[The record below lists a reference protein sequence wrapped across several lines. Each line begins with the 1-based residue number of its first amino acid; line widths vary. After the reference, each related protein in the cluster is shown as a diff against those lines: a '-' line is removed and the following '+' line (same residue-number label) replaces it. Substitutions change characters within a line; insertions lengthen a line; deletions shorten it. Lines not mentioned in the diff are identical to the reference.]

1 MRLIIASI
9 SFATLGSGVIAS
21 KSLASNFKVDPTQ
34 SRVEWSGSK
43 ATGAIHYGNIAIKEG
58 LIEVKNENI
67 LAGLIKVDMNTLSN
81 EDLKESP
88 NLQNSLVK
96 HLKSPDFFKVAEHPE
111 STFVVSSVQKKS
123 ANQYL
128 FKGDLTIVG
137 VKKPVEFLAQV
148 KMEKNI
154 LKGEA
159 TLKLDRTKWGLKYA
173 SGKLFAQLG
182 DRLIKDEMIL
192 KLKLVALKDQVEKRV
207 ASKDKI
213 N

>member
-9 SFATLGSGVIAS
+9 GFAALGSGVIAS
-21 KSLASNFKVDPTQ
+21 KSLASTFKIDPAQ
-34 SRVEWSGSK
+34 SRIEWSGSK
-43 ATGAIHYGNIAIKEG
+43 ATGDTHHGNIAIKEG
-58 LIEVKNENI
+58 LIEVRNKNI
-67 LAGLIKVDMNTLSN
+67 LSALIKVDMNTLSN

-88 NLQNSLVK
+88 NLQDSLVK
-96 HLKSPDFFKVAEHPE
+96 HLKSADFFKVAEHPE
-111 STFVVSSVQKKS
+111 STFVVSSVQKKT

-137 VKKPVEFLAQV
+137 VKKPVEFLAEV

-154 LKGEA
+154 LKGKA

-182 DRLIKDEMIL
+182 DKLIKDEMIL
-192 KLKLVALKDQVEKRV
+192 KLKLVAQKDQIEKRV
-207 ASKDKI
+207 ASKDKM
-213 N
+213 

>member
-1 MRLIIASI
+1 
-9 SFATLGSGVIAS
+9 
-21 KSLASNFKVDPTQ
+21 
-34 SRVEWSGSK
+34 
-43 ATGAIHYGNIAIKEG
+43 
-58 LIEVKNENI
+58 
-67 LAGLIKVDMNTLSN
+67 MNTLSN

-88 NLQNSLVK
+88 ILKDSLVK
-96 HLKSPDFFKVAEHPE
+96 HLKSADFFKVVEHPE
-111 STFVVSSVQKKS
+111 STFVVSSVKKKS

-148 KMEKNI
+148 KMEKDI

-182 DRLIKDEMIL
+182 DKLIKDEMIL
-192 KLKLVALKDQVEKRV
+192 KLKLVAQKDKVEKRV
-207 ASKDKI
+207 GSKDKI
-213 N
+213 